1 MSSQDMKSYL
11 CQPMS
16 KEGYQPLRDGKEEQ
30 EVRVHLLTGTGQQ
43 ADLFVSTAVVGNTF
57 GYEIDHRLGSSR
69 ELDRCRH
76 QCGMGIELLGFIT
89 IFRVPSFE
97 IGDLHQLVDHF
108 LGNGFLNLMTEFE
121 MVTLL

>member
-16 KEGYQPLRDGKEEQ
+16 KEGYQPLRDRKEEQ

-69 ELDRCRH
+69 EFDRCRH
-76 QCGMGIELLGFIT
+76 LCGVGVEFLGLIP
-89 IFRVPSFE
+89 IFRVTPLE
-97 IGDLHQLVDHF
+97 IGDLHQLIDHF
-108 LGNGFLNLMTEFE
+108 LGNGFLDLMTEFE
-121 MVTLL
+121 MVTLF